1 MKTAKAKPKRTSKW
15 VTFYWDMISGVQD
28 FEMHD
33 SKEAAARYFTNNRKN
48 YFEINTPMKV
58 KLPCS
63 YGFPHR
69 KFYAMSKRMFDKK
82 FAVDPRGV
90 K

>member
-1 MKTAKAKPKRTSKW
+1 MKPAKRKTKRTSKW
-15 VTFYWDMISGVQD
+15 VTFYWDMIIGMQD
-28 FEMHD
+28 FKIHD
-33 SKEAAARYFTNNRKN
+33 SKEAAARYFRNNRKN
-48 YFEINTPMKV
+48 YFEINTPTKV

-69 KFYAMSKRMFDKK
+69 KFYAISKRMFDKK